1 MSQLQTR
8 IIGGVA
14 VFVPTG
20 AIETPSH
27 ALALRLASVE
37 SLRGARIG
45 ILDNHKEF
53 ADIVLRGV
61 ADVLQREHGAQVQF
75 WCKEYLGKPSPFAQ
89 EMATG
94 CDAVIN
100 GVGH

>member
-1 MSQLQTR
+1 MPDSQMR
-8 IIGGVA
+8 MVGGVA

-20 AIETPSH
+20 AIETVAH
-27 ALALRLASVE
+27 ALASRLASV
-37 SLRGARIG
+37 RGARIG
-45 ILDNHKEF
+45 ILDNGKEF

-61 ADVLQREHGAQVQF
+61 ADVLQRELGAQVTF
-75 WCKEYLGKPSPFAQ
+75 WRKDYLGRPSPFAQ
-89 EMATG
+89 AMSAG

>member
-1 MSQLQTR
+1 MPQSPTR
-8 IIGGVA
+8 IVGGVP

-20 AIETPSH
+20 EIQTAAH
-27 ALALRLASVE
+27 ALAPRLS
-37 SLRGARIG
+37 SLKGARVG

-53 ADIVLRGV
+53 ADRVLRGV
-61 ADVLQREHGAQVQF
+61 ADTLRREHGVQVKF
-75 WCKEYLGKPSPFAQ
+75 WRKDYLGKPSPFAQ
-89 EMATG
+89 EMAAA